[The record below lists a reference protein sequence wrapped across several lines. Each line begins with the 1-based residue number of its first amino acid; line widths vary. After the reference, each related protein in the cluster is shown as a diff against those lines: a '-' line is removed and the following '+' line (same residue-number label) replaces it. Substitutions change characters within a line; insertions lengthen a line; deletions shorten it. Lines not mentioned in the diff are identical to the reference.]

1 MDRDGAAKEPARI
14 VQFRPRPHAA
24 RPDRGWSPVE
34 DLRKY
39 VRAGEDDY
47 GHRMA
52 MNLIAIAV
60 VVVLIGCSIWLVDV
74 MIQVRK
80 TQDCVLTGQRN
91 CVQIAVPANAR

>member
-1 MDRDGAAKEPARI
+1 
-14 VQFRPRPHAA
+14 
-24 RPDRGWSPVE
+24 VE

-74 MIQVRK
+74 MIQMRK

>member
-1 MDRDGAAKEPARI
+1 MDRDATAKEPGRI

-24 RPDRGWSPVE
+24 RPDPGWSPVE

-39 VRAGEDDY
+39 VNAGEDDY
-47 GHRMA
+47 GHRMT

-74 MIQVRK
+74 MVQMRK
-80 TQDCVLTGQRN
+80 TQDCVLSGQRN
-91 CVQIAVPANAR
+91 CVQVAAPGGAR